1 MLNNNDMNDINCF
14 ELVDI
19 NETGIIVK
27 SGKTII
33 NISFDECA
41 KNYADE
47 RSIEASRCI
56 ATRDITELTFTF
68 YTRPKIRVVF
78 KKHFIKD
85 LLPGKSAV
93 SKFLKLQKAI
103 NRYGYNSY
111 DLS

>member
-1 MLNNNDMNDINCF
+1 MNDIDCF

-19 NETGIIVK
+19 NKTGIIVK
-27 SGKTII
+27 NQETKI
-33 NISFDECA
+33 NILFDECA

-47 RSIEASRCI
+47 KSIEMSRCV

-93 SKFLKLQKAI
+93 SKFLRLQKAI
-103 NRYGYNSY
+103 NKCGYTSY